1 MLLYILN
8 VCYSSLC
15 LNSAWLIV
23 CSLMLAGVILG
34 RAKHK
39 GGYVILSII
48 VGLEN
53 YAYNCATN
61 VYSFPELGSFI

>member
-1 MLLYILN
+1 
-8 VCYSSLC
+8 
-15 LNSAWLIV
+15 
-23 CSLMLAGVILG
+23 MLAGVILG

-53 YAYNCATN
+53 YADICATN

>member
-1 MLLYILN
+1 
-8 VCYSSLC
+8 
-15 LNSAWLIV
+15 
-23 CSLMLAGVILG
+23 MLAGVILG